1 VSALERGER
10 RQPHVETVRALSAA
24 LDLTGPARDAFLGSA
39 RAQAQATAVNELSGV
54 SLPEPPTALLGRH
67 AEIETLRQWLSD
79 PASRLITLIG
89 PGGVGKTRLALE
101 LARAI
106 VEEGAT
112 RVVFVSLAAI
122 REHTLVAPVIAE
134 ALGLSDVSAADL
146 ARRAHVGC
154 GDQRTLVVLDNFE
167 HVLDAAPLV
176 VDLLSS
182 VASLRLLVTSRAP
195 LRVRGEREYAV
206 GPLALE
212 SGSEEMSLADLARV
226 PAVHLF
232 VERVRDGCPDFRLTT
247 ANGPTVA
254 AICRRLDALPLA
266 LELAAPWM
274 KVLTPED
281 LLHRLAQDVLLSAPG
296 PRDLPERQ
304 QTMNATVA
312 WSYQLL
318 DPEEQR
324 AFRRF
329 GALPGLFPVDAAAEV
344 LAGRK
349 APAAGTDEVIGAVA
363 RLIDKSLLLRAE
375 FSVVATCPL
384 YYMLETVR
392 ACAAI
397 ELTAT
402 GEYDD
407 ALEGLVRYS
416 AGEAALAAEGLLG
429 PAQNEWFDR
438 VREDLDT
445 HRAALTWLIRH
456 GRGAE
461 ASEIAW
467 ALLFF
472 CLIRGHAAEG
482 MRWYEQILSLPSLP
496 LAAEIRTLLGAAAT
510 AHAQGQLESAR
521 TRLTRALDLAR
532 GAGNLE
538 AVAQAAWMFGHVEYS
553 AGNVKAAG
561 DWFTQSHD
569 VF

>member
-1 VSALERGER
+1 M
-10 RQPHVETVRALSAA
+10 
-24 LDLTGPARDAFLGSA
+24 
-39 RAQAQATAVNELSGV
+39 
-54 SLPEPPTALLGRH
+54 
-67 AEIETLRQWLSD
+67 
-79 PASRLITLIG
+79 
-89 PGGVGKTRLALE
+89 
-101 LARAI
+101 
-106 VEEGAT
+106 
-112 RVVFVSLAAI
+112 
-122 REHTLVAPVIAE
+122 
-134 ALGLSDVSAADL
+134 
-146 ARRAHVGC
+146 
-154 GDQRTLVVLDNFE
+154 
-167 HVLDAAPLV
+167 
-176 VDLLSS
+176 S
-182 VASLRLLVTSRAP
+182 V
-195 LRVRGEREYAV
+195 
-206 GPLALE
+206 
-212 SGSEEMSLADLARV
+212 ADLARV

-232 VERVRDGCPDFRLTT
+232 VERVRDGSPDFRLTP
-247 ANGPTVA
+247 ANGATVA

-266 LELAAPWM
+266 LELAAPWI

-281 LLHRLAQDVLLSAPG
+281 LLRRLAKDVLLSTPAL
-296 PRDLPERQ
+296 RDLPERQ

-318 DPEEQR
+318 DAAEQR

-329 GALPGLFPVDAAAEV
+329 GALPGLFPIDAAAEV
-344 LAGRK
+344 LAGRT
-349 APAAGTDEVIGAVA
+349 APAAGTDEALGVVA

-397 ELTAT
+397 ELTAS

-416 AGEAALAAEGLLG
+416 AGEAALAGEGLFG

-472 CLIRGHAAEG
+472 WLIRGHATEG
-482 MRWYEQILSLPSLP
+482 MWWYEQILSLPSLP
-496 LAAEIRTLLGAAAT
+496 PAAQLRTLLGAAAA
-510 AHAQGQLESAR
+510 AHSHGELEGAR
-521 TRLTRALDLAR
+521 TRLTRAIDLAR
-532 GAGNLE
+532 GIGNLE

-561 DWFTQSHD
+561 DWFTQSHELFQTLAIPWGIGSASSGLAWVALAAGD
-569 VF
+569 DARADCLVDEAASALQSVGPWFMALGLYIRILLALRRGNPDEVIALMRQSLTRVRESQDEFAVVYGLVPLAVAAGLKGDDAWVARILGARDAISERAGALLVDPLMRDRLEHTEREARAGLGADRWAQAYAIGRKASIDALIQDIDRALSAST